1 MIIEIITIGIILLLL
16 FYSYFLSGILR
27 GLNSLISES
36 FKEQDYPLP
45 DEYISIII
53 PFRNESQNILET
65 LSSIEKQDYPKDKLE
80 VIFVNDFSD
89 DDSLELLLRAEK
101 ALNIKIISVPHD
113 YSKYQHKK
121 RAIRFGIEN
130 SKGSI
135 IVTTDA
141 DCIHGTKWLRTLVG
155 QFDNET
161 GFVSGP
167 VEFIEESTLFNRMQ
181 KLEFAGLV
189 LTGAGLIG
197 IKEPIICNA
206 ANIAYR
212 KKAFDEVSGF
222 TYKHSL
228 SSGDDEL
235 LMQKIKKETGYKIK
249 FCMNKEAVVKTSA
262 NRNLNQFYQQRKRWA
277 SKGLFYSNHFLIVKL
292 IMIFLFYLS
301 FPVQLVLGIFYN
313 PIFLISMIL
322 CFSIKAIMEYLILKT
337 GADNLFSRSILRP
350 FIAAEVLHIPYIIIA
365 GISGALGNYIWKER
379 KIKR

>member
-1 MIIEIITIGIILLLL
+1 MIIEIITAGIILLLL

-27 GLNSLISES
+27 GLKTLIEESSGVKDTSLPC
-36 FKEQDYPLP
+36 D
-45 DEYISIII
+45 YISIII

-65 LSSIEKQDYPKDKLE
+65 LSSLEKQDYSKDKFE

-89 DDSLELLLRAEK
+89 DDSLELLCKAEK
-101 ALNIKIISVPHD
+101 SLNIKIISLPED

-130 SKGSI
+130 AMGSI

-141 DCIHGTKWLRTLVG
+141 DCIHNTKWLRTLMG
-155 QFDNET
+155 QFDDET

-212 KKAFDEVSGF
+212 KKVFDEVSGF

-235 LMQKIKKETGYKIK
+235 LMQKIRKETNYKIK
-249 FCMNKEAVVKTSA
+249 FCMNKEAVVRTSS

-277 SKGLFYSNHFLIVKL
+277 SKGLFYSNHYLILKL

-301 FPVQLVLGIFYN
+301 FPLQLVLGIFYN
-313 PIFLISMIL
+313 PLFLISMLL
-322 CFSIKAIMEYLILKT
+322 CFSIKAMMEYIILKT
-337 GADNLFSRSILRP
+337 GANNLFNKSILKP
-350 FIAAEVLHIPYIIIA
+350 FIPAEVLHIPYILIA
-365 GISGALGNYIWKER
+365 GISGALGDYIWKER

>member
-1 MIIEIITIGIILLLL
+1 MIIEIITAGIILLLL

-27 GLNSLISES
+27 GLKTLIEESSGVKDTSLPG
-36 FKEQDYPLP
+36 D
-45 DEYISIII
+45 YISIII

-65 LSSIEKQDYPKDKLE
+65 LSSLEKQDYSKDKFE

-89 DDSLELLLRAEK
+89 DDSLELLCKAEK
-101 ALNIKIISVPHD
+101 SLNIKIISLPED

-130 SKGSI
+130 AMGSI

-141 DCIHGTKWLRTLVG
+141 DCIHNTKWLRTLMG
-155 QFDNET
+155 QFDDET

-212 KKAFDEVSGF
+212 KKVFDEVSGF

-235 LMQKIKKETGYKIK
+235 LMQKIRKETNYKIK
-249 FCMNKEAVVKTSA
+249 FCMNKEAVVRTSS

-277 SKGLFYSNHFLIVKL
+277 SKGLFYSNHYLILKL

-301 FPVQLVLGIFYN
+301 FPLQLVLGIFYN
-313 PIFLISMIL
+313 PLFLISMLL
-322 CFSIKAIMEYLILKT
+322 CFSIKAMMEYIILKT
-337 GADNLFSRSILRP
+337 GANNLFNKSILKP
-350 FIAAEVLHIPYIIIA
+350 FIPAEVLHIPYILIA
-365 GISGALGNYIWKER
+365 GISGALGDYIWKER